1 MPTLQE
7 PARAIPVADEVDV
20 CVAGGSCTGVFA
32 AVRAARLG
40 ARVALVE
47 SQGFFGGTAT
57 ASLVNIWHPLLDA
70 EFRQPIAAGLT
81 LEVLRRLKAR
91 AAVIETAPSA
101 HAGYLLNPEELKIEL
116 DELVREAGA
125 RPFLH
130 AHAVATLPGARPG
143 ELDALL
149 IEDKSGRRA
158 IRARAFIDATGDGD
172 LLARA
177 GLAFEV
183 RPHPQPPTTV
193 AVFDHFGALE
203 AASPKWADEVFAP
216 ERPQAL
222 APGFLWTAPLP
233 GRPDARL
240 VAGTRVN
247 GANCIDA
254 DSLTAAE
261 MEGRRQVRA
270 MVDILRSLPGGAQLT
285 LSNLPSRIGLRESR
299 HAVARH
305 RLTVDQILQGASF
318 PDAIACG
325 TYPVDIHHND
335 RPGVTLRYL
344 DGTERYI
351 APRCAPVLSRWR
363 AADQGVT
370 PFYQIP
376 FRSLVPRDARNLL
389 VAGRLVD
396 ADRDAYGAIRVM
408 VNANQTG
415 EAAGVACALAVRSG
429 IDPVDLDPELLRRAL
444 CDGGSLLPGLGGR
457 G

>member
-1 MPTLQE
+1 MNTLLE
-7 PARAIPVADEVDV
+7 PARELPVADDVDL

-47 SQGFFGGTAT
+47 GLGFFGGTAT

-70 EFRQPIAAGLT
+70 EFRHPIMAGLT
-81 LEVLRRLKAR
+81 KEILERLKKR
-91 AAVIETAPSA
+91 NGVIETKPGP
-101 HAGYLLNPEELKIEL
+101 HGGYFLNPEELKIEL
-116 DELVREAGA
+116 DELVREAGV

-143 ELDALL
+143 EIAALI

-172 LLARA
+172 VLARA

-183 RPHPQPPTTV
+183 RPHPQPPTTI
-193 AVFDHFGALE
+193 AVFDHFNALSE
-203 AASPKWADEVFAP
+203 ASPKWADEVFNP

-233 GRPDARL
+233 GRPDSCL

-247 GANCIDA
+247 GTDSSDG

-270 MVDILRSLPGGAQLT
+270 MTDILRTLPGGATLT
-285 LSNLPSRIGLRESR
+285 LANLPARIGLRESR
-299 HAVARH
+299 HAKARH
-305 RLTVDQILQGASF
+305 QLTVDEVLHGASF
-318 PDAIACG
+318 PDTIACG

-335 RPGVTLRYL
+335 RPGATLRYL
-344 DGTERYI
+344 DGTERLI

-363 AADQGVT
+363 PAEAGVT

-376 FRSLVPRDARNLL
+376 LRGLIPRDARNLL

-396 ADRDAYGAIRVM
+396 ADRHAYGAIRVM

-415 EAAGVACALAVRSG
+415 EAAGVAAALAVRAG
-429 IDPVDLDPELLRRAL
+429 VDPVEIDPTLVRKSLR
-444 CDGGSLLPGLGGR
+444 DGGSLLPGD
-457 G
+457 

>member
-1 MPTLQE
+1 MSTLQE

-47 SQGFFGGTAT
+47 GQGFFGGTAT

-70 EFRQPIAAGLT
+70 EFRRPIAAGLT
-81 LEVLRRLKAR
+81 LEVLRRLQKR
-91 AAVIETAPSA
+91 NGVTETRPSP
-101 HAGYLLNPEELKIEL
+101 HAGYFLNPEELKIEL
-116 DELVREAGA
+116 DELVREAGV

-130 AHAVATLPGARPG
+130 AQAVASLAGSRPG
-143 ELDALL
+143 ELAALI

-158 IRARAFIDATGDGD
+158 IRARTFIDATGDGD

-177 GLAFEV
+177 GFAFDL

-193 AVFDHFGALE
+193 AVFDHFGSLE
-203 AASPKWADEVFAP
+203 AATPTWADEVFAP
-216 ERPQAL
+216 ERSQSL

-247 GANCIDA
+247 GANSIEA

-261 MEGRRQVRA
+261 IEGRRQVRA
-270 MVDILRSLPGGAQLT
+270 MADILRALPGGGNLA

-299 HAVARH
+299 HALCRH
-305 RLTVDQILQGASF
+305 RLTTDEVLRGATF
-318 PDAIACG
+318 PDTVACG

-344 DGTERYI
+344 DGTERHI
-351 APRCAPVLSRWR
+351 APRCAPVVSRWR

-415 EAAGVACALAVRSG
+415 EAAGVACALAVQRG
-429 IDPVDLDPELLRRAL
+429 IDPVDLDPALLRRAL
-444 CDGGSLLPGLGGR
+444 CDGGSLLPGLGS
-457 G
+457 